1 MPNDEKNILVQQ
13 DSVRGLALDQRATD
27 VVSSVL
33 TGDHAKS
40 ALVTESSSGPSSA
53 AIRIPS
59 PDPIASL
66 RTDDSQPE
74 RKKVTPKIDRSRTQ
88 APDPRRRKVFV
99 GSGRNL
105 SPLSEQEV
113 RKELEKVTVYVGEGN
128 EFYATYSTA
137 EAAEKLSVDIA
148 TITKWIKARRLVGFK
163 KKSGEWRIP
172 KVQIRQGQIAPDLD
186 KVADFFGDSVHLWHY
201 LVKKQLLGDERI
213 RPLELHFRNE
223 IEFAVGLAKGYG
235 MEFM

>member
-1 MPNDEKNILVQQ
+1 MPNDGKTSLCEQ
-13 DSVRGLALDQRATD
+13 DSLRGLALDQTATD
-27 VVSSVL
+27 VGSSVV
-33 TGDHAKS
+33 TDDHTKS
-40 ALVTESSSGPSSA
+40 ALVTVSSSGSSSTTH
-53 AIRIPS
+53 RLPT
-59 PDPIASL
+59 PNPVASL
-66 RTDDSQPE
+66 SIDDSHPE
-74 RKKVTPKIDRSRTQ
+74 RTKALPEIDSTQ
-88 APDPRRRKVFV
+88 KHPLNPRQRKVFV

-137 EAAEKLSVDIA
+137 EVAEELSVDIA
-148 TITKWIKARRLVGFK
+148 TIMKWIKARRLVGFK

-172 KVQIRQGQIAPDLD
+172 KVQIRKGQIAPDMD
-186 KVADFFGDSVHLWHY
+186 KVAEFFGDSVHLWHY
-201 LVKKQLLGDERI
+201 LVKKQLLGQERI

-235 MEFM
+235 TEFM